1 MASLWSKRS
10 GATRTDGPSGALFRT
25 TCLVRWW
32 DTGNVRLRSEEG
44 EGRTWDWPH
53 WTGPGAGALLG
64 VGIAARVDDRTV
76 GVLGGLAVF
85 AMFTLTDFLARRRT
99 RAAGSVHPPDG
110 LPTSSADRL

>member
-1 MASLWSKRS
+1 M
-10 GATRTDGPSGALFRT
+10 
-25 TCLVRWW
+25 
-32 DTGNVRLRSEEG
+32 RLRSEEE

-85 AMFTLTDFLARRRT
+85 AMFTLADFLARRRA
-99 RAAGSVHPPDG
+99 RAAEAVQAHPDG
-110 LPTSSADRL
+110 LPTSGVDHL